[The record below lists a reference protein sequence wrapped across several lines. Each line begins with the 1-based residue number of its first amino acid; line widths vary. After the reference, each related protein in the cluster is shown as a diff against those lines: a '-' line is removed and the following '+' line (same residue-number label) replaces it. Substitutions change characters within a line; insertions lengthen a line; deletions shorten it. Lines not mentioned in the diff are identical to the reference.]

1 MKFGSQLKAHRA
13 PHWKYH
19 FVDYDGLK
27 AHLKSKSHEREFTAE
42 DEAQFV
48 KLLNAELDKVNH
60 GTRVEKPE
68 RVGA

>member
-1 MKFGSQLKAHRA
+1 MKFGTQLKAHLA

-27 AHLKSKSHEREFTAE
+27 ALLKSKSHEREFTEE

-48 KLLNAELDKVNH
+48 KLLNAELDKVKDA
-60 GTRVEKPE
+60 RL
-68 RVGA
+68 